1 MGNVHK
7 YSEHYR
13 TTYGGFSSALGGE
26 TSDQLASAAY
36 VGAENY
42 DVVIVQALY
51 SGIAS
56 GSVVTLKAYQ
66 ATSTAGASSKT
77 VTSASTSVTST
88 ATTDTGVLT
97 VQVRGAELDMAS
109 GFKYVGGILSTN
121 NTSGTEKVSLWHVQG
136 RARYPQAS
144 MVS

>member
-13 TTYGGFSSALGGE
+13 TTYGGYSSALGGE
-26 TSDQLASAAY
+26 TDDKLTSAAF

-56 GSVVTLKAYQ
+56 GKIVTLTAYQ
-66 ATSTAGASSKT
+66 ATATNGGGSKT
-77 VTSASTSVTST
+77 VTGASTSVTAA
-88 ATTDTGVLT
+88 ATTDTGILT
-97 VQVRGAELDMAS
+97 VQVRGAELDMGS
-109 GFKYVGGILSTN
+109 GFKYVGGIISTN
-121 NTSGTEKVSLWHVQG
+121 NTSGTEQVGLWHVQG
-136 RARYPQAS
+136 RARYPQSSLSA
-144 MVS
+144 

>member
-13 TTYGGFSSALGGE
+13 TTWGGFSSALGGE
-26 TSDQLASAAY
+26 TSDKLTSAAF

-42 DVVIVQALY
+42 DVVIEQAAY

-56 GSVVTLKAYQ
+56 GSVVTLTLYQ
-66 ATSTAGASSKT
+66 ASTTAGAGSKT

-97 VQVRGAELDMAS
+97 VQVRGAELDMGS
-109 GFKYVGGILSTN
+109 GFKYVGAIASTN
-121 NTSGTEKVSLWHVQG
+121 NASGTEQVQLWHVQG
-136 RARYPQAS
+136 RARYPQAVLPS
-144 MVS
+144 